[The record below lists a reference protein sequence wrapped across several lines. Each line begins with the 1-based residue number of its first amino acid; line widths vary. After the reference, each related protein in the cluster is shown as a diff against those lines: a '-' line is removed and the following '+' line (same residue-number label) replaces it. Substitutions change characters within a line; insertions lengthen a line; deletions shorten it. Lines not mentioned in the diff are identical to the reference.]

1 VVVRY
6 RALMLVPLVYTF
18 AAYLAG
24 ALMGLAADR
33 GGPRIRRDWP
43 IYLRIQLLAT
53 SALLGLVSTW
63 RLANPLQAL
72 APVAITAVAVVVLIV
87 SLTTRDRA
95 PVGQAALDTWAAY
108 PNGAF
113 WVLPIAGAVAGTSAS
128 GVAAISNA
136 LYAVPNAVVIHL
148 MRRDAP
154 HPQRR
159 STNWVD
165 QSALLALVGGG
176 LLHLVGPA
184 PAASRWVLI
193 VSAPVLAFVGA
204 ALFTGSVLHPHNLEI
219 GQSPDG
225 IRRWLLLSTV
235 RAGYLVPLAIA
246 TRSTSV
252 AVVCVLSAFGAPAF
266 NPVQLAVLY
275 GYRSAVVNAA
285 ARWGWALLPVGLA
298 MALALR

>member
-1 VVVRY
+1 
-6 RALMLVPLVYTF
+6 
-18 AAYLAG
+18 
-24 ALMGLAADR
+24 
-33 GGPRIRRDWP
+33 
-43 IYLRIQLLAT
+43 
-53 SALLGLVSTW
+53 
-63 RLANPLQAL
+63 
-72 APVAITAVAVVVLIV
+72 
-87 SLTTRDRA
+87 
-95 PVGQAALDTWAAY
+95 
-108 PNGAF
+108 
-113 WVLPIAGAVAGTSAS
+113 VLPIAGAVAGTAAS

-204 ALFTGSVLHPHNLEI
+204 ALFTGSVLHPHNLGT

-225 IRRWLLLSTV
+225 IRRWMLLSTV

-252 AVVCVLSAFGAPAF
+252 AVVSVLSAFGAPAF

-275 GYRSAVVNAA
+275 GYRSAVVNVA